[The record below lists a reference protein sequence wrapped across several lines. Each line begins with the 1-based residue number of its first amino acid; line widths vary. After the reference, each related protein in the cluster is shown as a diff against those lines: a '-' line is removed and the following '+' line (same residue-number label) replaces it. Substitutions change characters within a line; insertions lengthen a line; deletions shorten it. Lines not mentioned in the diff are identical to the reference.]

1 MTVFNKVS
9 FYYRHMMQKKILE
22 TIIFIIFCDS
32 LMMDQ
37 RPKFP
42 FTTSKTMRD
51 YYLQTCQIRVFSRG
65 AERYE
70 LGYQKIRKYQESAQA
85 PQNDSPAPSRA
96 PKMKILSIPAKIVRK
111 IAIKP
116 FPQCAISHENQ
127 SQFQIFCD

>member
-1 MTVFNKVS
+1 MTVFDKVS

-51 YYLQTCQIRVFSRG
+51 YYLQTC
-65 AERYE
+65 
-70 LGYQKIRKYQESAQA
+70 
-85 PQNDSPAPSRA
+85 
-96 PKMKILSIPAKIVRK
+96 
-111 IAIKP
+111 
-116 FPQCAISHENQ
+116 
-127 SQFQIFCD
+127 